1 MPKTT
6 NKITKA
12 NNKNKKKIL
21 IEEKEEKENKKL
33 RGYWTTLAKK
43 T

>member
-6 NKITKA
+6 NKITKT

-21 IEEKEEKENKKL
+21 IEEKEEQAVAEL
-33 RGYWTTLAKK
+33 CQAQH
-43 T
+43 